1 MTRLVVDPLR
11 LKQLFA
17 DASVCTPERIRIIG
31 QVVEYLD
38 TDSRLTISM
47 VPTILDAAS
56 NGKILVNVESIVGE
70 LSTGVTKVGAIV
82 SIEGFY
88 DGNDVNVFDIY
99 EINGASL
106 LDTNATTTMLQMT
119 NLSSMN

>member
-11 LKQLFA
+11 LKQLFS
-17 DASVCTPERIRIIG
+17 DASVTTPERIRIIG

-38 TDSRLTISM
+38 TESRLSISTI
-47 VPTILDAAS
+47 PTMLDAS
-56 NGKILVNVESIVGE
+56 NGTILVNIESIVGE
-70 LSTGVTKVGAIV
+70 LSTGVTEVGAIV

-88 DGNDVNVFDIY
+88 DGDDVNVFDLY
-99 EINGASL
+99 EINGESL

-119 NLSSMN
+119 NLNSMN